1 MEGKTGVDVQTPSG
15 RKLHFIWLP
24 EVSSTQDEMKALIK
38 SEVRPESQQSKISTA
53 LLWKSLLMRPCPIFI
68 SRPWAA
74 LREPGVEC

>member
-38 SEVRPESQQSKISTA
+38 SEVRRESQQRTNYGPSSVGA
-53 LLWKSLLMRPCPIFI
+53 WNPPEDLPGSSLMRPCPF
-68 SRPWAA
+68 S
-74 LREPGVEC
+74 LLC

>member
-38 SEVRPESQQSKISTA
+38 SEVRPDSQQHRLLA
-53 LLWKSLLMRPCPIFI
+53 LFFPYARLSDP
-68 SRPWAA
+68 
-74 LREPGVEC
+74 